1 MCEAQ
6 LTALQAQIEPHFLFN
21 TLANVKRLYETAPD
35 QGREMLASLIN
46 YLRAALPAMRESGST
61 LGTRA

>member
-1 MCEAQ
+1 M
-6 LTALQAQIEPHFLFN
+6 FN

-61 LGTRA
+61 LGASSSWRVRS